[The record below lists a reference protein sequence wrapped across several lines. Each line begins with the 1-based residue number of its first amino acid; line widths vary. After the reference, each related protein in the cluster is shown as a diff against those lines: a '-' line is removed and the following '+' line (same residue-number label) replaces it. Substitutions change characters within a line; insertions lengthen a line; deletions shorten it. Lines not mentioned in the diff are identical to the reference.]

1 MTEPLNSTDDD
12 DDSTDT
18 DVDVDS
24 AGELDAGNRV
34 MILSIWLL
42 SFIVDI
48 ALIPDVVVDF

>member
-24 AGELDAGNRV
+24 AGELDTVNRV

-42 SFIVDI
+42 SFMVDI